1 MSYGKMT
8 DSLTILKTIHDT
20 DEEGF
25 NRSYD
30 KIIAE
35 VRCFHEGRHGSIR
48 WANLAAFST
57 ATDRFV
63 FRHIPNLTMDTDF
76 IFDCNGERYK
86 PLSVENVRGRG
97 MYIEALAEKV
107 VPTVG

>member
-1 MSYGKMT
+1 MSFGKMT
-8 DSLTILKTIHDT
+8 DRLTILKTVYSID
-20 DEEGF
+20 DEGF
-25 NRSYD
+25 KTSTI
-30 KIIAE
+30 KTIAS
-35 VRCFHEGRHGSIR
+35 VRCYHEGRHGSLR

-63 FRHIPNLTMDTDF
+63 FRNIPNLTMDTDF
-76 IFDCNGERYK
+76 ILDCNGVRYK

>member
-1 MSYGKMT
+1 MT
-8 DSLTILKTIHDT
+8 DSLTILKTVHSVD
-20 DEEGF
+20 DEGF
-25 NRSYD
+25 DNSYE
-30 KIIAE
+30 KVI
-35 VRCFHEGRHGSIR
+35 VCTRCYHEGRHGSLR

-76 IFDCNGERYK
+76 ILDCNGVRYK